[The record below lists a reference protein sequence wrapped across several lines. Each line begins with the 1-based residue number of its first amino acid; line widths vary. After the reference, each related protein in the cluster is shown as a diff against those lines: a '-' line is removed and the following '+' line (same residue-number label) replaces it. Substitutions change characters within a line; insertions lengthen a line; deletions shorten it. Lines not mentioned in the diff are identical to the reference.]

1 MGGAG
6 SGGKSM
12 IRKKLVMGDFAYA
25 AGVCESM
32 VQEYA
37 QLLKDNFPELRPKS
51 REKFISEL

>member
-37 QLLKDNFPELRPKS
+37 QLLRDHFPELKRK
-51 REKFISEL
+51 RKVKFIHDL

>member
-6 SGGKSM
+6 SGQKSL
-12 IRKKLVMGDFAYA
+12 IRKKLVMSDFSDA

-37 QLLKDNFPELRPKS
+37 QLLRDHFPELRAYRKQ
-51 REKFISEL
+51 KYISDL

>member
-12 IRKKLVMGDFAYA
+12 IRKKFVMSDFSDA

-37 QLLKDNFPELRPKS
+37 QLLKDNFPEIRPNRKV
-51 REKFISEL
+51 KFIHDL

>member
-12 IRKKLVMGDFAYA
+12 IRKKLVMGDFSDA

-37 QLLKDNFPELRPKS
+37 QLLKDNFPELRRK
-51 REKFISEL
+51 RKVKFIHDL

>member
-12 IRKKLVMGDFAYA
+12 IRKKLVMSDFSDA

-32 VQEYA
+32 VQEYT
-37 QLLKDNFPELRPKS
+37 QLLRDYFPELRAYRKQ
-51 REKFISEL
+51 KFISDL